1 MIEKIL
7 ESPLSLY
14 LVISLVSLLVLVV
27 VRQVA
32 GWLPGRLYAS
42 WEDEAKE
49 ILEASA
55 AKISAQQAAHVK
67 EGVCCKATCSFGRHS
82 RWIKASILYALGAG
96 LVSVAMVKG
105 GLTGYGAMLCIWLT
119 ALLTLTVIDF
129 EHHILPDVIVLPL
142 LWVGLMTNAL
152 FGAVSLNDAVW
163 GVVGGYMILWLP
175 ASLFRL
181 VRGFDGM
188 GYGDFKLLA
197 MIGAW
202 LGWQEIPLVLMTA
215 SIAALLGGLVLLA
228 LKSKVGSIRT
238 EYFAF
243 GPFLAIGAIVALW
256 T

>member
-1 MIEKIL
+1 ML
-7 ESPLSLY
+7 EEMLKSPLSLY
-14 LVISLVSLLVLVV
+14 VVIALASLMVLGV
-27 VRQVA
+27 VRRVA
-32 GWLPGRLYAS
+32 GWLPGRLQAS

-49 ILEASA
+49 ILEARAQASA
-55 AKISAQQAAHVK
+55 KHSVHAE
-67 EGVCCKATCSFGRHS
+67 EGAEGKVTCLLGRHS
-82 RWIKASILYALGAG
+82 RWVKASIIYAIGAG
-96 LVSVAMVKG
+96 LISVAMIKG
-105 GLTGYGAMLCIWLT
+105 GFTGYGAMLCIWLT

-152 FGAVSLNDAVW
+152 SGAVGLNDAVW
-163 GVVGGYMILWLP
+163 GVVLGYMILWLP
-175 ASLFRL
+175 ASLYRL

-215 SIAALLGGLVLLA
+215 STAALLGGLVLLA
-228 LKSKVGSIRT
+228 LSKVENMRT

-243 GPFLAIGAIVALW
+243 GPFLAIGAVVALW